1 MQFKS
6 FLEIEAL
13 VKAFE
18 RVEIE
23 PGCWDHRS
31 HLTVACWYLLCYPLQ
46 EAVPLMRAGL
56 HRHLEAWGIQTTL
69 ERGYHETITV
79 AWMRLVKHYLTTA
92 NLECTLVELIND
104 INEKFGHKDHL
115 FEYFTRDRLMSWEAR
130 NAWIEPD
137 IKSLP
142 KWRN

>member
-1 MQFKS
+1 MKFKNFS
-6 FLEIEAL
+6 EIEAL

-104 INEKFGHKDHL
+104 VIEKFRQKDHL

-142 KWRN
+142 SWRN